1 MYSMLFHTLM
11 VYMGILYLFKL
22 EIKFEKSKFNKFTKI
37 YCFFAVIAIYL
48 NTFYGS
54 NLMLLKKPFKIP
66 VPFLHE
72 LFASEPW
79 LYTIVV
85 FLVYLYVPYYITVY
99 LNKFINEKRKI
110 KLIKEN
116 ESYNLSV

>member
-22 EIKFEKSKFNKFTKI
+22 EIKLEKSKFNKFTKI

-54 NLMLLKKPFKIP
+54 NLMLLKKPF
-66 VPFLHE
+66 VNDN
-72 LFASEPW
+72 
-79 LYTIVV
+79 
-85 FLVYLYVPYYITVY
+85 ITM
-99 LNKFINEKRKI
+99 NRKWKI
-110 KLIKEN
+110 KMYKN
-116 ESYNLSV
+116 DH

>member
-1 MYSMLFHTLM
+1 M
-11 VYMGILYLFKL
+11 
-22 EIKFEKSKFNKFTKI
+22 EKSKFNKFTKI